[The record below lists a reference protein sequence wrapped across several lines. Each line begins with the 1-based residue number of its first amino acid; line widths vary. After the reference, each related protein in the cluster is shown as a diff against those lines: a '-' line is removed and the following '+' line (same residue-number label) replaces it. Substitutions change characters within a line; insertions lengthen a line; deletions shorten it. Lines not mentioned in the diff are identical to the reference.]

1 MGDAIAR
8 ATAVGLLGT
17 GHIAAALVTG
27 WCRAD
32 DGPAEILVSPR
43 NAGVAAELARAHR
56 QVTVAADNQAVLD
69 QAATIVLCVRPQI
82 AASVLE
88 ALTFSAEHRVLSVIA
103 TLGLERLQ
111 PLIAPASAIARAVPM
126 PFAAQRR
133 GPLAVYPA
141 PDWVT
146 ALLAPLG
153 DVIAAP
159 SAAAFDRFCG
169 ITATMAAFFRVLG
182 GMSNWLIAG
191 GVPAPL
197 AARYVVGQIQALCA
211 VPGDGAAPLDDG
223 PQDRDA
229 IDFARLA
236 ERFATRGGI
245 NQQVVE
251 QLQAAGGFDLLPAA
265 LDAVLLRIEGR
276 ESLPPDAAVQ

>member
-1 MGDAIAR
+1 
-8 ATAVGLLGT
+8 VGT

-27 WCRAD
+27 WCRGN

-43 NAGVAAELARAHR
+43 NAGVAAELARAHA

-69 QAATIVLCVRPQI
+69 NAATIVLCVRPQI
-82 AASVLE
+82 AAPVLE
-88 ALTFSAEHRVLSVIA
+88 ALNFTAEHRVLSVIA
-103 TLGLERLQ
+103 TLGLERLG
-111 PLIAPASAIARAVPM
+111 PLIAPASALARAVPM

-133 GPLAVYPA
+133 GPLAVFPA
-141 PDWVT
+141 PDWAI

-153 DVIAAP
+153 EVIAAP
-159 SAAAFDRFCG
+159 TAAAFDRFCG

-182 GMSNWLIAG
+182 SMSDWLIAG
-191 GVPAPL
+191 GVPAAL
-197 AARYVVGQIQALCA
+197 AARYVVGQIQALSA
-211 VPGDGAAPLDDG
+211 VPGENTAPG
-223 PQDRDA
+223 PSATPAEGGEPGEA

-265 LDAVLLRIEGR
+265 LDRVLLRIEGR
-276 ESLPPDAAVQ
+276 QSLPPDPAAQ

>member
-1 MGDAIAR
+1 LGDAIAR

-27 WCRAD
+27 WCSAD
-32 DGPAEILVSPR
+32 GGPAEILVSPR
-43 NAGVAAELARAHR
+43 NAGVAAELARANA

-69 QAATIVLCVRPQI
+69 HAATIVLCVRPQI

-88 ALTFSAEHRVLSVIA
+88 SLSFAADHRVLSVIA
-103 TLGLERLQ
+103 TFGLERLQ
-111 PLIAPASAIARAVPM
+111 PLIAPASAVARAVPM

-133 GPLAVYPA
+133 GPLAVFPA

-146 ALLAPLG
+146 GLLAPLG

-159 SAAAFDRFCG
+159 TAAAFDRFCG

-182 GMSNWLIAG
+182 SMNDWLIAG

-211 VPGDGAAPLDDG
+211 VPGAGATPPDGGQPG
-223 PQDRDA
+223 DA
-229 IDFARLA
+229 VDFARLA

-251 QLQAAGGFDLLPAA
+251 QLQAAGGFELLPAA
-265 LDAVLLRIEGR
+265 LDQVLLRIAGLTT
-276 ESLPPDAAVQ
+276 LPPDPAAQ

>member
-1 MGDAIAR
+1 LGDPIAR
-8 ATAVGLLGT
+8 GAAVGLVGT

-27 WCRAD
+27 WCSAD

-43 NAGVAAELARAHR
+43 NAEVAAKLARANA

-69 QAATIVLCVRPQI
+69 HAATIVLCVRPQI
-82 AASVLE
+82 AASVL
-88 ALTFSAEHRVLSVIA
+88 ASLSFAADHRVLSLIA
-103 TLGLERLQ
+103 TFGLERLQ
-111 PLIAPASAIARAVPM
+111 PLIAPASAVARAVPM

-133 GPLAVYPA
+133 GPLAVFPA
-141 PDWVT
+141 PEWVT
-146 ALLAPLG
+146 GLLAPLG

-159 SAAAFDRFCG
+159 TAAAFDRFCG

-182 GMSNWLIAG
+182 SMQDWLIAG

-211 VPGDGAAPLDDG
+211 VPGAGVTPPNGGRPD
-223 PQDRDA
+223 DA

-265 LDAVLLRIEGR
+265 LDQVLLRIEGLKT
-276 ESLPPDAAVQ
+276 LPPDPAAQ

>member
-8 ATAVGLLGT
+8 AAAVGLLGT

-27 WCRAD
+27 WCRGE

-43 NAGVAAELARAHR
+43 NAGVAATLARANT

-69 QAATIVLCVRPQI
+69 GAATIVVCVRPQI

-88 ALTFSAEHRVLSVIA
+88 ALDFTTEHRVLSVIA
-103 TLGLERLQ
+103 TLGLERLR
-111 PLIAPASAIARAVPM
+111 PLIAPARDIARAVPM
-126 PFAAQRR
+126 PFAADRR
-133 GPLAVYPA
+133 GPLAVFPA
-141 PDWVT
+141 PEWAT
-146 ALLAPLG
+146 SLLAPLG

-159 SAAAFDRFCG
+159 TAAAFDRFCG
-169 ITATMAAFFRVLG
+169 ITATMATFFRVLG
-182 GMSNWLIAG
+182 SMSDWLIAG

-197 AARYVVGQIQALCA
+197 AARYVLGQIQALSA
-211 VPGDGAAPLDDG
+211 VPGAGEPG
-223 PQDRDA
+223 DA
-229 IDFARLA
+229 LDFARLA

-251 QLQAAGGFDLLPAA
+251 HLQAAGGFALLPAA
-265 LDAVLLRIEGR
+265 LDEVLLRIEGR
-276 ESLPPDAAVQ
+276 RSLPPDAPAQ

>member
-1 MGDAIAR
+1 M
-8 ATAVGLLGT
+8 GT

-27 WCRAD
+27 WCRGN

-43 NAGVAAELARAHR
+43 NARIADELARANA
-56 QVTVAADNQAVLD
+56 QVTVAADNQAVVD
-69 QAATIVLCVRPQI
+69 GAATVVLCVRPQI
-82 AASVLE
+82 AATVLE
-88 ALTFSAEHRVLSVIA
+88 ALHFTPEHRVLSVIA
-103 TLGLERLQ
+103 TLGLERLR
-111 PLIAPASAIARAVPM
+111 PLLAPASAIARAVPM

-133 GPLAVYPA
+133 GPLAVFPA
-141 PDWVT
+141 PDWAT

-153 DVIAAP
+153 DVIVAP
-159 SAAAFDRFCG
+159 TATAFDRFCG

-182 GMSNWLIAG
+182 SMSDWLIEG

-211 VPGDGAAPLDDG
+211 VPGAGATPPDGGQPG
-223 PQDRDA
+223 DA

-245 NQQVVE
+245 NQQVVD
-251 QLQAAGGFDLLPAA
+251 QLQAAGGFELLPAA
-265 LDAVLLRIEGR
+265 LDRVLLRIEGR
-276 ESLPPDAAVQ
+276 TTLPPDPVGQ